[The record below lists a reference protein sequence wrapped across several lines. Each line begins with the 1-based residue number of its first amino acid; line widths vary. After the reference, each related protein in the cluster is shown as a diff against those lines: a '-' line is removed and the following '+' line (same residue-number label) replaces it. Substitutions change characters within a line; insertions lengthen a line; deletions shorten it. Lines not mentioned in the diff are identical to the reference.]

1 MLILVVD
8 QPVLQAFLLLNHTG
22 KGVCIVYNLLIYANS
37 YKKLKQINPSQN
49 RGKNTLLGLQ
59 VLQLE
64 GKQMI
69 VLVEEYRKALTSV
82 QE

>member
-49 RGKNTLLGLQ
+49 REK
-59 VLQLE
+59 
-64 GKQMI
+64 K
-69 VLVEEYRKALTSV
+69 YTSGPTGSSV
-82 QE
+82 GGQTNDCTS